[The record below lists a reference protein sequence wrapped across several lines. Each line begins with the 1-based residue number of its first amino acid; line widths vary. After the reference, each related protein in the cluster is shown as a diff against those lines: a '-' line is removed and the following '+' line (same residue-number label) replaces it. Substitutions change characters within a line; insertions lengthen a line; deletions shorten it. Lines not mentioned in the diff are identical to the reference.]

1 MSKKSRKVENTI
13 IIFAIVVLSVTV
25 VFLSFSIV
33 SVLKNPDSGN
43 SQSTISNAENGI
55 TANKKLFGNVEITI
69 PESFVAL
76 MGEEAGTELTAEQK
90 ENGFI
95 KAEKQADGSV
105 KYTIKRS
112 KYNDYLE
119 ELRKS
124 TALGFDEMLKGG
136 TLTSVKDI
144 TYNNDFSKITI
155 TADKEKFESGF
166 DSSAILGCALASQ
179 LYQSFDVDAPQ
190 KVVVEVKDTATN
202 EVFKTETYPQENN

>member
-1 MSKKSRKVENTI
+1 MSKKLRKVENII
-13 IIFAIVVLSVTV
+13 IIFAVFVLSVTV
-25 VFLSFSIV
+25 ILLSFSII
-33 SVLKNPDSGN
+33 SVFKKTDSDN
-43 SQSTISNAENGI
+43 SQSTISTTENGI
-55 TANKKLFGNVEITI
+55 KANKKLFGDVEITI

-95 KAEKQADGSV
+95 KAEKQTDGSI

-112 KYNDYLE
+112 KYKDYLE

-124 TALGFDEMLKGG
+124 TALGFDEMTKDS
-136 TLTSVKDI
+136 TLTSIKDI

-155 TADKEKFESGF
+155 TADKEQFESGF
-166 DSSAILGCALASQ
+166 GSSAILGCALASQ

-190 KVVVEVKDTATN
+190 KVVIEVKDTATN
-202 EVFKTETYPQENN
+202 EIFKTETYPQ